1 MGITEFF
8 VHRKVV
14 TYFIVAL
21 LFLGGTVSYTQLG
34 KLEDPDFTV
43 KTAVV
48 VTGYPGADPEEVE
61 LEVTDRIE
69 KAIQELPQLE
79 DIESV
84 SIPGVS
90 IITVDIRQEY
100 WSDRLPQVWD
110 EMRKKIRDITPQL
123 PPGAGPPDVGDDFS
137 FVYGF
142 VLAVT
147 GDGFSY
153 RELEDYADDIKKE
166 LSVVDGV
173 ARVELWGV
181 QEKVVYLDIE
191 ETQFS
196 QLGITRESIVR
207 TLQYQNAVVDAGSLD
222 IDSRRMRVAPS
233 GEFSSPGEIGELA
246 IRPSPVGIAG
256 ADRILALEPRFAA
269 SGATERSAEL
279 IRIKDLAT
287 VREGYREPPATMMRY
302 NGDPAI
308 GIAIANIAGGNIL
321 RTGDNLDRRIE
332 ELMENLPVG
341 IELHRVAWQSG
352 LVELSINDF
361 MISLIE
367 AVAIVLVVLVIPSG
381 LRMGVI
387 VGSMVIFII
396 LGTFIFMSITS
407 TDLHRISLGAL
418 VVALGMMVDNSCFV
432 SDSMAVK
439 MQSGMDR
446 VEAAIESGKRLGW
459 PLLGATVIAS
469 VSFYPIF
476 ASTANAGE
484 YCRALFTVVAASLL
498 ISWFIALSVTP
509 VMCVDILRSPGPGA
523 GARDPFDTPFFRRLR
538 RVATFCIGHRLV
550 TLGVCGG
557 LLASAILSWGNV
569 RQMFFPD
576 STRNQLMIDYWA
588 PEGARIQETSEAVK
602 AIEEKLLR
610 DERISAVSTFI
621 GAGPPRFYLPVD
633 PQGQNP
639 SYAQIVITAGD
650 FKQIREIAAEF
661 EPWSQENVPEAMVRT
676 RKYGVGPSETW
687 PLEARISGPSSADLS
702 VLRRLGDEGMA
713 ILHNSPYARDIRTE
727 MRNPVQKLVPQYS
740 QERGR
745 WATIDR
751 QDIAA
756 ATRRAFDG
764 LTVGLYREGDDLY
777 PIIVRN
783 VEPERQTLADTL
795 DALQIQPQLYTRTIP
810 LGQVTDGIDVVWED
824 PIVHRWQRRRAV
836 TVQGAPKS
844 GVTFPTLVADV
855 RDEFEALDMPP
866 GYEIFW
872 DGEYES
878 TVKAQS
884 SLVPGM
890 IPAAVI
896 IALIIVLL
904 YNSIR
909 VLLCILLVVPFAA
922 IGIVYGLWVLDSPM
936 GFVAILGVLSLT
948 GMMIKN
954 MIVMTDAITLGVADG
969 MDPFDACVSASVTQ
983 ARPIMLAAG
992 TTVLGVVPLLPDP
1005 FWSAMA
1011 ACIMAGLGVGA
1022 TLTIMLYP
1030 TLYATLH
1037 GIRRPEAATGPVPE
1051 DR

>member
-1 MGITEFF
+1 MDITEFF

-14 TYFIVAL
+14 TYFLVVL
-21 LFLGGTVSYTQLG
+21 LFAGGTVSYTQLG

-48 VTGYPGADPEEVE
+48 VTRYPGADPQEVE

-79 DIESV
+79 DIASV
-84 SIPGVS
+84 SLAGVS
-90 IITVDIRQEY
+90 VITVDIRQEY

-110 EMRKKIRDITPQL
+110 EMRKKIRDVTPQL
-123 PPGAGPPDVGDDFS
+123 PPGADEPDVGDDFS

-147 GDGFSY
+147 GDGFTY
-153 RELEDYADDIKKE
+153 RQLEDYADDIKRE

-181 QEKVVYLDIE
+181 QEKVVYLDVE

-196 QLGITRESIVR
+196 QLGITGESIVE
-207 TLQYQNAVVDAGSLD
+207 TLQYQNEVVDAGS
-222 IDSRRMRVAPS
+222 IDVESRRLRVAPS
-233 GEFSSPGEIGELA
+233 GEFSSADAIGELA
-246 IRPSPVGIAG
+246 IRSRAAGITGAAG
-256 ADRILALEPRFAA
+256 SLKLEPRFTAT
-269 SGATERSAEL
+269 GATEQSAEL
-279 IRIKDLAT
+279 IRIKDIAV

-302 NGDPAI
+302 NGEPAI
-308 GIAIANIAGGNIL
+308 GISIANIAGGNIL
-321 RTGDNLDRRIE
+321 RTGDNLARRID
-332 ELMENLPVG
+332 ELMEDLPVG
-341 IELHRVAWQSG
+341 IELHRVAWQSEI
-352 LVELSINDF
+352 VELSINDF
-361 MISLIE
+361 MVSLIE
-367 AVAIVLVVLVIPSG
+367 AVGIVLVVLIVPSG
-381 LRMGVI
+381 LRMGVVI
-387 VGSMVIFII
+387 GAMLIFII
-396 LGTFIFMSITS
+396 LGTFVFMAVTA
-407 TDLHRISLGAL
+407 TDLHRMSLGAL
-418 VVALGMMVDNSCFV
+418 IVALGMMVDNSCFV

-439 MQSGMDR
+439 MHSGMDR
-446 VEAAIESGKRLGW
+446 VRAAIESGRRLSW

-476 ASTANAGE
+476 ASTADAGE

-498 ISWFIALSVTP
+498 ISWFISLSVTP
-509 VMCVDILRSPGPGA
+509 VMCIDVLRSPESGV
-523 GARDPFDTPFFRRLR
+523 GARDPFDTPFFRHLK
-538 RVATFCIGHRLV
+538 RVATFCIGHRLL
-550 TLGVCGG
+550 TLGVCGAV
-557 LLASAILSWGNV
+557 LVSALLSWGSV
-569 RQMFFPD
+569 RQMFFPN

-588 PEGARIQETSEAVK
+588 PEGARIEDTAEAVK
-602 AIEEKLLR
+602 VIEEKLLR
-610 DERISAVSTFI
+610 DERISGVSTFV

-639 SYAQIVITAGD
+639 GYAEIVVTAGD
-650 FKQIREIAAEF
+650 FKEIHAIAE
-661 EPWSQENVPEAMVRT
+661 ELELWSQENIPEAMVRT

-687 PLEARISGPSSADLS
+687 PLEARISGPSTADLG

-713 ILHNSPYARDIRTE
+713 ILRASPYARDIRTE
-727 MRNPVQKLVPQYS
+727 MRNPVQKLVPEYN

-751 QDIAA
+751 QDVAA

-783 VEPERQTLADTL
+783 VERERRLLADTL
-795 DALQIQPQLYTRTIP
+795 DALQIQPRFYSGTIP
-810 LGQVTDGIDVVWED
+810 LGQVTDGVSVLWED

-836 TVQGAPKS
+836 TVQAAPKP
-844 GVTFPTLVADV
+844 GVTFPTLLADV
-855 RDEFEALDMPP
+855 RDDFEALEMPP
-866 GYEIFW
+866 GYEIVW
-872 DGEYES
+872 DGEYAS

-884 SLVPGM
+884 SLGPGM

-909 VLLCILLVVPFAA
+909 VLLCILLVVPVAA
-922 IGIVYGLWVLDSPM
+922 IGIVYGLWALDLPM
-936 GFVAILGVLSLT
+936 GFVAILGVLSLS

-954 MIVMTDAITLGVADG
+954 MIVMTDAIMLGVGDG
-969 MDPFDACVSASVTQ
+969 MHPFDACVNASVSQ
-983 ARPIMLAAG
+983 ARPILLAAG
-992 TTVLGVVPLLPDP
+992 TTVLGVIPLLRDP

-1022 TLTIMLYP
+1022 TLTIILYP
-1030 TLYATLH
+1030 TLYAAMH
-1037 GIRRPEAATGPVPE
+1037 GIRRPEAAERP
-1051 DR
+1051 

>member
-1 MGITEFF
+1 MGITGFF

-21 LFLGGTVSYTQLG
+21 LFVGGTVSYTQLG

-79 DIESV
+79 DIESM

-100 WSDRLPQVWD
+100 WFDRLPQVWD
-110 EMRKKIRDITPQL
+110 EMRKKIRDIEPQL
-123 PPGAGPPDVGDDFS
+123 PPGASTPDVRDDFS

-147 GDGFSY
+147 GDGFTH
-153 RELEDYADDIKKE
+153 RQLEDYADDIKKE

-173 ARVELWGV
+173 ARVDLWGV
-181 QEKVVYLDIE
+181 QEKVVYLDVE

-207 TLQYQNAVVDAGSLD
+207 TLQYQNQVVDGGS
-222 IDSRRMRVAPS
+222 IAIGSRRMRVAPS
-233 GEFSSPGEIGELA
+233 GEFASADAIGELA
-246 IRPSPVGIAG
+246 IRSSPVGIAG
-256 ADRILALEPRFAA
+256 AQRALDLEPRFTAT
-269 SGATERSAEL
+269 GATERSAEL
-279 IRIKDLAT
+279 IRIRDIAT

-302 NGDPAI
+302 NRAPAI

-321 RTGDNLDRRIE
+321 RTGENLERRIA

-341 IELHRVAWQSG
+341 IELHRVAWQSE
-352 LVELSINDF
+352 LVEQSINDF
-361 MISLIE
+361 MISLVE

-381 LRMGVI
+381 LRMGVVI
-387 VGSMVIFII
+387 GSMVIFII
-396 LGTFIFMSITS
+396 LGTFIFMGATS

-432 SDSMAVK
+432 ADSMAVK

-446 VEAAIESGKRLGW
+446 VQAAIESGKQLGW
-459 PLLGATVIAS
+459 PLLGATVIAI
-469 VSFYPIF
+469 VSFYPIY

-484 YCRALFTVVAASLL
+484 YCRALFTVVAAALL
-498 ISWFIALSVTP
+498 ISWFISLSVTP
-509 VMCVDILRSPGPGA
+509 VMCVDMLRSPESGA
-523 GARDPFDTPFFRRLR
+523 GARDPFDTPFFRRLKQ
-538 RVATFCIGHRLV
+538 VATFCIGHRLLTV
-550 TLGVCGG
+550 GVCGA
-557 LLASAILSWGNV
+557 LLISAFLSWGNV

-588 PEGARIQETSEAVK
+588 PEGARIQDTAEAVK
-602 AIEEKLLR
+602 IIEEKLLR

-633 PQGQNP
+633 PQGENP
-639 SYAQIVITAGD
+639 SYAQIIISAGD
-650 FKQIREIAAEF
+650 FKQIRSIAEEF

-687 PLEARISGPSSADLS
+687 PLEARISGPSNADLR

-713 ILHNSPYARDIRTE
+713 ILRDSPYARDSRTE
-727 MRNPVQKLVPQYS
+727 MRNPVQKLVPRYS

-751 QDIAA
+751 QDVAA

-783 VEPERQTLADTL
+783 VERERKVIADTL
-795 DALQIQPQLYTRTIP
+795 DALQIQPQLYTGTIP
-810 LGQVTDGIDVVWED
+810 LAQVSDGIAVLWED
-824 PIVHRWQRRRAV
+824 PIVHRWQRGRAV
-836 TVQGAPKS
+836 TVQAASKA
-844 GVTFPTLVADV
+844 GVTFPTLLADV
-855 RDEFEALDMPP
+855 RDDFEALDMPP

-872 DGEYES
+872 DGEYAS
-878 TVKAQS
+878 TAKAQS
-884 SLVPGM
+884 SLIPGM
-890 IPAAVI
+890 VPAVVI

-909 VLLCILLVVPFAA
+909 VLLCILLVVPFCA
-922 IGIVYGLWVLDSPM
+922 IGIVYGLWALDSPM
-936 GFVAILGVLSLT
+936 GFVAILGVLSLV

-954 MIVMTDAITLGVADG
+954 MIVMTDAITLRVADG
-969 MDPFDACVSASVTQ
+969 MHPFYACVNASVSQ
-983 ARPIMLAAG
+983 ARPILLASG

-1022 TLTIMLYP
+1022 TLTIILYP

-1037 GIRRPEAATGPVPE
+1037 GIKRPEAAE
-1051 DR
+1051 ASAK

>member
-1 MGITEFF
+1 
-8 VHRKVV
+8 
-14 TYFIVAL
+14 
-21 LFLGGTVSYTQLG
+21 
-34 KLEDPDFTV
+34 
-43 KTAVV
+43 
-48 VTGYPGADPEEVE
+48 
-61 LEVTDRIE
+61 
-69 KAIQELPQLE
+69 
-79 DIESV
+79 
-84 SIPGVS
+84 
-90 IITVDIRQEY
+90 
-100 WSDRLPQVWD
+100 
-110 EMRKKIRDITPQL
+110 
-123 PPGAGPPDVGDDFS
+123 
-137 FVYGF
+137 
-142 VLAVT
+142 
-147 GDGFSY
+147 
-153 RELEDYADDIKKE
+153 
-166 LSVVDGV
+166 
-173 ARVELWGV
+173 
-181 QEKVVYLDIE
+181 
-191 ETQFS
+191 
-196 QLGITRESIVR
+196 
-207 TLQYQNAVVDAGSLD
+207 
-222 IDSRRMRVAPS
+222 
-233 GEFSSPGEIGELA
+233 
-246 IRPSPVGIAG
+246 
-256 ADRILALEPRFAA
+256 
-269 SGATERSAEL
+269 
-279 IRIKDLAT
+279 
-287 VREGYREPPATMMRY
+287 MMRY
-302 NGDPAI
+302 NGAPAI

-321 RTGDNLDRRIE
+321 RTGENLDRRIE
-332 ELMENLPVG
+332 ELIENLPVG
-341 IELHRVAWQSG
+341 IELHRVAWQSE
-352 LVELSINDF
+352 LVDQSINEF

-387 VGSMVIFII
+387 IGSMVIFII
-396 LGTFIFMSITS
+396 LGTFIFMGATS

-446 VEAAIESGKRLGW
+446 VQAAIESGGQLSW

-498 ISWFIALSVTP
+498 ISWFISLSVTP
-509 VMCVDILRSPGPGA
+509 VMCVDMLRSPESGA
-523 GARDPFDTPFFRRLR
+523 GTRDPFDTPFFRRLR
-538 RVATFCIGHRLV
+538 QVATFCIGHRLL
-550 TLGVCGG
+550 TLGVCGAV
-557 LLASAILSWGNV
+557 LISAFLSWGNV

-588 PEGARIQETSEAVK
+588 PEGARIQDTAEAVK
-602 AIEEKLLR
+602 IIEEKLLG

-639 SYAQIVITAGD
+639 GYAQIIITAGD
-650 FKQIREIAAEF
+650 YKEIHAIAEEF

-687 PLEARISGPSSADLS
+687 PFEARISGPSTADLS

-713 ILHNSPYARDIRTE
+713 ILRESPYARDIRTE
-727 MRNPVQKLVPQYS
+727 MRNPVQKLVPRYS

-751 QDIAA
+751 QEVAA

-783 VEPERQTLADTL
+783 LERERWMLADTL
-795 DALQIQPQLYTRTIP
+795 DALQIQPRLYTRTIP
-810 LGQVTDGIDVVWED
+810 LGQVTDGVDVLWED

-836 TVQGAPKS
+836 TVQAAPKD
-844 GVTFPTLVADV
+844 GVTFPTLLADV
-855 RDEFEALDMPP
+855 REDFEALDMPP
-866 GYEIFW
+866 GYEISW
-872 DGEYES
+872 DGEYAS

-890 IPAAVI
+890 VPTAVV

-922 IGIVYGLWVLDSPM
+922 IGIVYGLWALDSPM
-936 GFVAILGVLSLT
+936 GFVAILGVLSLS

-954 MIVMTDAITLGVADG
+954 MIVMTDAIDLAVADG
-969 MDPFDACVSASVTQ
+969 MHPFDACVNASVSQ
-983 ARPIMLAAG
+983 ARPITLAAG
-992 TTVLGVVPLLPDP
+992 TTVVGVAPLLPDP

-1011 ACIMAGLGVGA
+1011 ASIMAGLGVGA
-1022 TLTIMLYP
+1022 TLTIILYP

-1037 GIRRPEAATGPVPE
+1037 GIRRPEAAEAGAK
-1051 DR
+1051 